1 MKILVIYP
9 YFGTPAGNWS
19 TRMYELTRRWVRDGM
34 EVEIITAPYEK
45 SDIKSSGMI
54 SHQQIEGIKL
64 TIMNWEIG
72 RYY

>member
-1 MKILVIYP
+1 
-9 YFGTPAGNWS
+9 
-19 TRMYELTRRWVRDGM
+19 MYELTRRWVRDGM